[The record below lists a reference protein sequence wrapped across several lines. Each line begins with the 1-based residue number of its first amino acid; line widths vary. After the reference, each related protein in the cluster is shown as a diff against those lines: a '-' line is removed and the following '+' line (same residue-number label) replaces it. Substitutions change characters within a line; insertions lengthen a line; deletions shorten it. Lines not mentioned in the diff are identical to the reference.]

1 MNEGFYLSAYICI
14 DELQN
19 ILDIKLRHD
28 QTVALWEYRDQTLN
42 LIRYWE
48 LERISGIKQHAK
60 ALFNKKAF
68 DDLLNFLLKDEDLT
82 IDDIIC
88 VWGNKDLE
96 NDCNYR
102 RQFDS
107 KFAFHSI
114 AHLLTAIYF
123 DNSNPF
129 DDCILG
135 MALDAG
141 PDSMF
146 EEDAY
151 EKYYYSACVIKDGNF
166 DIFPVESPARL
177 WSCAYKKFGIREGTL
192 MALSNAMDTR
202 CFVPESIM
210 DKWRSYEFF
219 NEEARHNAQE
229 LVDSICDFVFQLNG
243 SEISKEKC
251 SDFDLRF
258 SKEENLLSMV
268 MKIISQ
274 LSLDIVYRN
283 IDIIMKKYHLHGT
296 ETIFALAGG
305 FALNC
310 PTNIAVLEKYKFR
323 SYQIPPCAS
332 DTGIA
337 MGIGIAAFFSLLKEK
352 KIQLDINSAFY
363 GQDVGNVQQAVKKF
377 SSYIQE
383 ARFADMNEF
392 SDLLISGE
400 ILIWINDKAEIGP
413 RALGNRSLISD
424 ARSTASKDRLNIIKK
439 RQWWRPVA
447 PLVIDEYGED
457 YFVNYFTS
465 PNMLLN
471 LTVKDDKKEQIAAVI
486 HYDGSARVQSV
497 SEKDNDVLYMLLKN
511 YFNKTGIPVL
521 CNTSLNDAG
530 EPIINRIEEAI
541 EFALHKG
548 LTFICVNGNY
558 LIRLKKSNEE
568 IGKPPSLRNQKFF
581 ITPKDFN
588 ATEYLSKTNTHKLST
603 EELTFYFDNPNNF
616 KNLPL
621 HSEKCAYKVR
631 MCTEEYL
638 KKYTSGLDR

>member
-14 DELQN
+14 NEMQN
-19 ILDIKLRHD
+19 LLDIKLRHD
-28 QTVALWEYRDQTLN
+28 QTIALWEYRNQTLR
-42 LIRYWE
+42 LVRYWE

-60 ALFNKKAF
+60 AVLNKKAF
-68 DDLLNFLLKDEDLT
+68 DDLLNFLLKDENLT
-82 IDDIIC
+82 IKDIIC
-88 VWGNKDLE
+88 VWGTKDLE

-102 RQFDS
+102 MQFDS

-123 DNSNPF
+123 NNSHPF
-129 DDCILG
+129 NDCILG

-146 EEDAY
+146 ECDAY
-151 EKYYYSACVIKDGNF
+151 ERYYYSACVIKDGNF
-166 DIFPVESPARL
+166 DVFPVESPARL
-177 WSCAYKKFGIREGTL
+177 WSYAYKKLGIREGTL
-192 MALSNAMDTR
+192 MALSNAMDTT
-202 CFVPESIM
+202 CFVPDTLM
-210 DKWRSYEFF
+210 NKWRSYEFF
-219 NEEARHNAQE
+219 NEEARYNAQD
-229 LVDSICDFVFQLNG
+229 LVESICDFVFQVSNN
-243 SEISKEKC
+243 EIGIKC
-251 SDFDLRF
+251 SQFDLRF
-258 SKEENLLSMV
+258 SKEDNSLSMI

-283 IDIIMKKYHLHGT
+283 IDMIMGKYHLLGT

-310 PTNIAVLEKYKFR
+310 PTNIAILEKYKFH

-337 MGIGIAAFFSLLKEK
+337 MGIGIAAFFPLLKEK
-352 KIQLDINSAFY
+352 KIQLDIGSAFY
-363 GQDVGNVQQAVKKF
+363 GQDVGNVQQAVMKF

-383 ARFADMNEF
+383 ARPADLNEF
-392 SDLLISGE
+392 SDLLIVGE
-400 ILIWINDKAEIGP
+400 ILVWINGKAEIGP

-447 PLVIDEYGED
+447 PLVIDEYGKD
-457 YFVNYFTS
+457 YFTNYFTS
-465 PNMLLN
+465 PNMLIN
-471 LTVKDDKKEQIAAVI
+471 LTVRDDKREQIAAVI

-497 SEKDNDVLYMLLKN
+497 SAEDNDALYMLLN
-511 YFNKTGIPVL
+511 SYFHKTGIPIL

-558 LIRLKKSNEE
+558 IIRLKKSNEE
-568 IGKPPSLRNQKFF
+568 IGKPPSLRNQEFF
-581 ITPKDFN
+581 FAPKDFCV
-588 ATEYLSKTNTHKLST
+588 TEYLSEENPHELNID
-603 EELTFYFDNPNNF
+603 ELTFYFDNPNNF
-616 KNLPL
+616 ENLPL
-621 HSEKCAYKVR
+621 HSKECAYKVR

-638 KKYTSGLDR
+638 RKYMLGLSR